1 MSVHQFHPRASNL
14 PMASVG
20 WQHTLDRACSEHEV
34 VMVVRDYVASLD
46 PYEVASLPPHCR
58 PGKFVDAE
66 DITSF
71 AFDVVRYHCD
81 EHEKTRELVH
91 RIAAFFSYAST
102 RLSQIM
108 ARGSNPDSQEQQSA

>member
-1 MSVHQFHPRASNL
+1 MSVHQFHPRASNH
-14 PMASVG
+14 PTAPVG
-20 WQHTLDRACSEHEV
+20 WQHTLDQAGSEHQV
-34 VMVVRDYVASLD
+34 VMLVRDYVASLD
-46 PYEVASLPPHCR
+46 PYQVASLPPQCR

-71 AFDVVRYHCD
+71 AFEVVRYHCEQND
-81 EHEKTRELVH
+81 KTRELVH

-108 ARGSNPDSQEQQSA
+108 ARGNNPESQ